1 MPCNSRKNYLICT
14 MLLLPD
20 KNSDQ
25 NQKAILLLEKE
36 IALLEAELRELE
48 SNLNVFQTQIRSA
61 LSTQISRIR
70 ALTDLYKSQKQAKKL
85 KRLEQKKRGKNYKE
99 PLGLKVNNAFF
110 TVPNL
115 VSADDQQELKR
126 LFKEA
131 VVQIHPD
138 KLIDANEEL
147 NQRATEVTAKL
158 NEVYQSGDLEEM
170 SRLHEFII
178 SGNALTYVPDQAKT
192 IKDIPAMIE
201 FLQEKKR
208 NLLHLIAEIKSS
220 ELYQLW
226 TNGKGIETIIAELKL
241 AFEHR
246 IIIMEKR
253 TR

>member
-1 MPCNSRKNYLICT
+1 
-14 MLLLPD
+14 MLLLPN
-20 KNSDQ
+20 KNPDQ
-25 NQKAILLLEKE
+25 NQEAIVLLEKE

-48 SNLNVFQTQIRSA
+48 SNLNIFQTKIRSV
-61 LSTQISRIR
+61 LSAQINRIR

-99 PLGLKVNNAFF
+99 PVGLKVNNASF
-110 TVPNL
+110 TTQKL

-138 KLIDANEEL
+138 KLTDADEEL
-147 NQRATEVTAKL
+147 NQRATEVTAQL
-158 NEVYQSGDLEEM
+158 NEVYQNGDLDEM
-170 SRLHEFII
+170 SRLHEFIV
-178 SGNALTYVPDQAKT
+178 SGNALTYVPDQPQT
-192 IKDIPAMIE
+192 IKDLAVMIQ
-201 FLQEKKR
+201 FLQDKKR
-208 NLLHLIAEIKSS
+208 KVLQLIAEIKSS

-226 TNGKGIETIIAELKL
+226 TNGRDPETIIAELKL

-246 IIIMEKR
+246 IAVLEKR

>member
-1 MPCNSRKNYLICT
+1 

-20 KNSDQ
+20 KNPDQ
-25 NQKAILLLEKE
+25 KREAIVLLEKE

-48 SNLNVFQTQIRSA
+48 SNLNAFQTKIRSA

-99 PLGLKVNNAFF
+99 PLGLKTNDASF

-115 VSADDQQELKR
+115 VSADEKQELKR

-131 VVQIHPD
+131 VVHIHPD
-138 KLIDANEEL
+138 KLTDADEEL
-147 NQRATEVTAKL
+147 NQRATDVTAQL
-158 NEVYQSGDLEEM
+158 NEVYQSGDLDEM

-178 SGNALTYVPDQAKT
+178 SGNALTYVPDQPQT
-192 IKDIPAMIE
+192 IKDSSVMIQ
-201 FLQEKKR
+201 FLQDKKR
-208 NLLHLIAEIKSS
+208 QLLQLISEIRSS

-226 TNGKGIETIIAELKL
+226 TNGRDIETIIAELKL